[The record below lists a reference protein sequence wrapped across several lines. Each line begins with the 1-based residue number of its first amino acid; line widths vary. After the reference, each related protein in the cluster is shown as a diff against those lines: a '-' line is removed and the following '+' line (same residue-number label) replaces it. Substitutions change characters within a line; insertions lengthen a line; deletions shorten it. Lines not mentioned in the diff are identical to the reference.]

1 MQDIH
6 ELKPLLGV
14 PFPWLAV
21 SMLGLLVLVLGGLAF
36 WVWRRWRQKKQGQ
49 PTRPAPSKPK
59 LSPRE
64 RGLKALKLLQPERQ
78 SPGEFYLQL
87 ERILRGFLEE
97 LHEQPVTGY
106 TSQEVVQLLQQ
117 SPQQPLQE
125 FGLDRLL
132 LRGQQAKFAAS
143 SIAPAERQQD
153 LQNAV
158 AFVSR
163 YTAG

>member
-6 ELKPLLGV
+6 EIKPLLGV

-21 SMLGLLVLVLGGLAF
+21 SALVLMLLAVGGLAF
-36 WVWRRWRQKKQGQ
+36 WLWRRWRQNKQRQ
-49 PTRPAPSKPK
+49 PMRSAPSPSR

-87 ERILRGFLEE
+87 ERILRSFLEE
-97 LHEQPVTGY
+97 LHEQPVTGF

>member
-6 ELKPLLGV
+6 EIKPLLGV
-14 PFPWLAV
+14 PFPWLAA
-21 SMLGLLVLVLGGLAF
+21 SMLGLILVALGILAF
-36 WVWRRWRQKKQGQ
+36 WLWRQIRQGQ
-49 PTRPAPSKPK
+49 RIKPVVPKPSKPK

-64 RGLKALKLLQPERQ
+64 RALKALKLLQPERQ

-87 ERILRGFLEE
+87 ERILRSFLEE

-106 TSQEVVQLLQQ
+106 TSQEVVLLLQQ

-143 SIAPAERQQD
+143 SIAPADRQLD